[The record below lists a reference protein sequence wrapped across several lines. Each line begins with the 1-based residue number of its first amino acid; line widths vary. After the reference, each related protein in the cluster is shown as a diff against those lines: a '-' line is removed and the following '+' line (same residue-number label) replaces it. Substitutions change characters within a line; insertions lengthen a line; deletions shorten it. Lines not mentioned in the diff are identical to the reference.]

1 MYVPVLV
8 VLDMDD
14 ECLSSYGS
22 RRGFFFG
29 VSVQG
34 GAGEFEKE
42 KSKRPIHTVELREI
56 YIQAPKEGN
65 LQSGGGARR
74 NAPLC
79 TVVPVVRNGNIP
91 NLESWTDS
99 NRLNG

>member
-65 LQSGGGARR
+65 LQSG
-74 NAPLC
+74 
-79 TVVPVVRNGNIP
+79 VVHDEMHHCVRLYRWYATGIFQI
-91 NLESWTDS
+91 
-99 NRLNG
+99 